1 VFPVNCSTV
10 AEYLLQSCSVSLQIE
25 TFSGKKNMAT
35 HLAAE
40 NRDHPTGAPPQEP
53 AIALRTYSELVM
65 PTRAQR
71 SGSSRVA
78 ASGALLALAV
88 VGVVALLGGG
98 DMRGELEQLHI
109 DMEKQNHFHR
119 VFQKLEKKPSS
130 GDVAQAARARKH
142 AIAAMSPEQ
151 ARNVL
156 VKWGFLPPS
165 HGSSARHQSLKEV
178 SHSGDGR
185 ARWLASDALS
195 TVEDHH
201 AEASRD
207 QEKEHGAEKDRD
219 DDLRTRDGEVRNA
232 RSGASGSRHHSQL
245 ARLRQEASD
254 DDLDIFNADFAKEV
268 KKRSRRADSTDERD
282 EEADSRAV
290 EHDREIAN
298 RAKAA
303 REHGA
308 EHVRKPARDDDSR
321 DEEEDSRA
329 VEHDREIANRAKS
342 AREREAEHTREPAG
356 DEDGEGLRAKD
367 KDVRARRGSE
377 TARRPED
384 DNRQDEHETH
394 TSGFDH
400 LESVAMNL
408 AAAVHDDQQGIRDR
422 KKKLAN
428 DRNKLVATRELIDKA
443 LSHLAEK
450 SRESVQAQKK
460 SQHNTISKVLHVVTA
475 LSKSQ
480 MSRH

>member
-1 VFPVNCSTV
+1 MEDNFHS
-10 AEYLLQSCSVSLQIE
+10 
-25 TFSGKKNMAT
+25 
-35 HLAAE
+35 HRAA
-40 NRDHPTGAPPQEP
+40 D
-53 AIALRTYSELVM
+53 LVM
-65 PTRAQR
+65 PATSQR
-71 SGSSRVA
+71 SGSGRAA

-98 DMRGELEQLHI
+98 DMRWELEQLHL
-109 DMEKQNHFHR
+109 DTAKQNHFHR

-130 GDVAQAARARKH
+130 GDVARAARARKH

-165 HGSSARHQSLKEV
+165 HGSSTRPQSLKEV
-178 SHSGDGR
+178 SSSGDGR
-185 ARWLASDALS
+185 ARWVASDALS
-195 TVEDHH
+195 RVEDHDVE
-201 AEASRD
+201 EASRD
-207 QEKEHGAEKDRD
+207 QEKEHGAEKDRED
-219 DDLRTRDGEVRNA
+219 DVLRTRDGDVRKA
-232 RSGASGSRHHSQL
+232 RSGALGSRHHSQL

-254 DDLDIFNADFAKEV
+254 DDL
-268 KKRSRRADSTDERD
+268 RSRRADSTDERD

-298 RAKAA
+298 RAKSA

-342 AREREAEHTREPAG
+342 ASEREAEHAREPARG
-356 DEDGEGLRAKD
+356 DGREGLRAKD
-367 KDVRARRGSE
+367 KDVRARRGSKP
-377 TARRPED
+377 ARRPED
-384 DNRQDEHETH
+384 YDRQDEHERH

-400 LESVAMNL
+400 LESVATNL
-408 AAAVHDDQQGIRDR
+408 AAAVHDDQQGIRNE

-450 SRESVQAQKK
+450 SRESVQAQKQNLDSTK
-460 SQHNTISKVLHVVTA
+460 CSDSNT
-475 LSKSQ
+475 
-480 MSRH
+480 

>member
-1 VFPVNCSTV
+1 MEDNFHS
-10 AEYLLQSCSVSLQIE
+10 
-25 TFSGKKNMAT
+25 
-35 HLAAE
+35 HRAA
-40 NRDHPTGAPPQEP
+40 D
-53 AIALRTYSELVM
+53 LVM
-65 PTRAQR
+65 PATSQR
-71 SGSSRVA
+71 SGSGRAA

-98 DMRGELEQLHI
+98 DMRWELEQLHL
-109 DMEKQNHFHR
+109 DTAKQNHFHR

-130 GDVAQAARARKH
+130 GDVARAARARKH

-178 SHSGDGR
+178 SSSGDGR
-185 ARWLASDALS
+185 ARWVASDALS
-195 TVEDHH
+195 RVEDHD
-201 AEASRD
+201 AE
-207 QEKEHGAEKDRD
+207 EKEHGAEKDRD

-254 DDLDIFNADFAKEV
+254 DDL
-268 KKRSRRADSTDERD
+268 RSRRADSTDERD

-298 RAKAA
+298 RAKSA

-342 AREREAEHTREPAG
+342 SSEREAEHAREPARG
-356 DEDGEGLRAKD
+356 EGREGLRAKD
-367 KDVRARRGSE
+367 TDVRARRGSE
-377 TARRPED
+377 PARRPED
-384 DNRQDEHETH
+384 DDRQDEHERH

-400 LESVAMNL
+400 LESVATNL
-408 AAAVHDDQQGIRDR
+408 AAAVHDDQQGIRDE

-460 SQHNTISKVLHVVTA
+460 NLESTY
-475 LSKSQ
+475 
-480 MSRH
+480 M

>member
-1 VFPVNCSTV
+1 MEDNFHS
-10 AEYLLQSCSVSLQIE
+10 
-25 TFSGKKNMAT
+25 
-35 HLAAE
+35 HRAA
-40 NRDHPTGAPPQEP
+40 D
-53 AIALRTYSELVM
+53 LVM
-65 PTRAQR
+65 PATSQR
-71 SGSSRVA
+71 SGSGRAA

-98 DMRGELEQLHI
+98 DMRWELEQLHL
-109 DMEKQNHFHR
+109 DTAKQNHFHR

-130 GDVAQAARARKH
+130 GDVARAARARKH

-178 SHSGDGR
+178 SSSGDGR
-185 ARWLASDALS
+185 ARWVASDALS
-195 TVEDHH
+195 RVEDHD
-201 AEASRD
+201 AE
-207 QEKEHGAEKDRD
+207 EKEQGAEKDRED
-219 DDLRTRDGEVRNA
+219 NVLRTRDGDVRNA
-232 RSGASGSRHHSQL
+232 RSAASGSRHHSQL